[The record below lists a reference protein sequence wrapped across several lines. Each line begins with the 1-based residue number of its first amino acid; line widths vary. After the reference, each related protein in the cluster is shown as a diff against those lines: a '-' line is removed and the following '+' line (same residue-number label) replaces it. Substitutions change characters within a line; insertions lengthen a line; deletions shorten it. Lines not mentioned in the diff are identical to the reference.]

1 MGGLAHRAA
10 AVAIAIACAFLLAAG
25 PVSASAPPSPWDGT
39 NPFNCTIQNA
49 GLGTTV
55 PDPGADPYC
64 VQFDKTHQNV
74 TDGGIVDFL
83 SKEPA
88 RTASAVPKC
97 FYFQEDHWRGSVVQS
112 DGSTVLYEFQGHY
125 FFNKATGDGGAWVT
139 GFSVAGQTFDPTQL
153 PGFPSAYGQY
163 FGPGTGGVITH
174 DDVPVDPQC
183 VAQAQ
188 QTPGGVYSQQP
199 ATPRCVADS
208 GLVTRK
214 GLGPLSLAADE
225 TTVRGEIGPPQSIK
239 RGFLNY
245 CVTGGG
251 ALLVG
256 QLGDR
261 SGTFGDSGTA
271 RTVLLLTTAR
281 GFVLRAGHGKA
292 FTVGSSKRAIRRA
305 FPHARRLGPIGHGT
319 ALRLRPGLVAGLA
332 HGRVRFLATYDATTI
347 RRIARLKGFLR
358 RGA

>member
-1 MGGLAHRAA
+1 MGGLTHRAA
-10 AVAIAIACAFLLAAG
+10 AVASVIACALLLAAS
-25 PVSASAPPSPWDGT
+25 PVAATAPPSPWDGT
-39 NPFNCTIQNA
+39 NPFKCTIQDA

-55 PDPGADPYC
+55 PDPNADPYC
-64 VQFDKTHQNV
+64 VHFDKTHQNV

-112 DGSTVLYEFQGHY
+112 DGSTVIYEFEGHY

-153 PGFPSAYGQY
+153 PGFPPGYGQY

-174 DDVPVDPQC
+174 NEVPVDPQC
-183 VAQAQ
+183 VALANK
-188 QTPGGVYSQQP
+188 TPGGVNAQQSP
-199 ATPRCVADS
+199 APRCVADA

-214 GLGPLSLAADE
+214 GLGPLSLAANE
-225 TTVRGEIGPPQSIK
+225 ATVRGEIGPPQSIK
-239 RGFLNY
+239 RGFLRY

-251 ALLVG
+251 ALVVG
-256 QLGDR
+256 QPGDR
-261 SGTFGDSGTA
+261 SGSFGDSGAA
-271 RTVLLLTTAR
+271 RTVVLLTTAK
-281 GFVLRAGHGKA
+281 GFVLRGGHGHS
-292 FTVGSSKRAIRRA
+292 FTVGSSKRAITRA
-305 FPHARRLGPIGHGT
+305 FPHARRIGRVRHGP
-319 ALRLRPGLVAGLA
+319 ALRLRRGLVVGLA
-332 HGRVRFLATYDATTI
+332 HGHVAFLATYAATTI
-347 RRIARLKGFLR
+347 RRTGRLRGFLR